1 MPQVKVFGLRS
12 VWAGRQREVSDLL
25 HESLRSAWGMPEDKR
40 FHRFLLLDAED
51 LICPQRGESYLIVE
65 VVCFTGRSE
74 EAKRALVREVYARL
88 LPALGLTGD
97 DVELTIIE
105 MPKVNW
111 GIRGVPADELA
122 LPYQVEV

>member
-1 MPQVKVFGLRS
+1 MAQVKIFGRRE
-12 VWAGRQREVSDLL
+12 VWSDRRQEVSDLL
-25 HESLRSAWGMPEDKR
+25 HSCLVEAWGLPEDKR

-51 LICPQRGESYLIVE
+51 FICPQRSDSYLIVE
-65 VVCFTGRSE
+65 VICFTGRSE
-74 EAKRALVREVYARL
+74 EAKKRLIRAVSACF
-88 LPALGLTGD
+88 D

-122 LPYQVEV
+122 LPYKVEV